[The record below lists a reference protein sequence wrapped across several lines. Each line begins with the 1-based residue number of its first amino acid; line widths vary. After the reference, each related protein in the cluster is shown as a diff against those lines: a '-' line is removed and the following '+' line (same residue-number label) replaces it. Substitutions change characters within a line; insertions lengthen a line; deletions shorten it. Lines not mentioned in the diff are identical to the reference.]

1 MMLAGNARPISLTL
15 RVLLFVSLAIGLS
28 LFLTASLVI
37 SSVNHHFMEQDAAEL
52 QVITQSIEK
61 ALMQSNQTLKS
72 NAVQSNTVQP
82 NAVQSNTVQSDAAQP
97 YITQLKDALSHAVSG
112 HHSVY
117 YQVESSQPPLL
128 FRSTETDFTQT
139 TESLPPGKSIET
151 DSLRI
156 WQSDGQTYRGAIT
169 TISENGASFR
179 ITAAIDMGFH
189 LQFLDEFRQS
199 LWLIMLGTGVATLL
213 ITWLGIRQG
222 HLPLRGLSNR
232 LHEIETNHLHLRI
245 DTASVPIELV
255 ELAQSFNHMIGRLEE
270 GFERLSHFSSDIA
283 HELRTPLTNLITQT
297 QVTLNKSREPEIYR
311 ELIYSNLEELER
323 LTKMVG
329 DMLWLAKC
337 DNDLIKP
344 VMQPLDLTE
353 EIGVLFDFFEAL
365 AEEKQVFLTLES
377 AGQHPGIMGDRSLL
391 RRALSNLLS
400 NAIRH
405 TPHGEKVV
413 VQLETPT
420 DNMASISIANPGMN
434 IPAEHL
440 SRLFDRFYRVDPSR
454 QQQSEGAGLGLA
466 ITKSI
471 IESHGGSISVHSDND
486 AVTFSALL
494 PRQKQRDT
502 PVTPK
507 QFTSAKSH

>member
-1 MMLAGNARPISLTL
+1 MFVRKTRPISLTL
-15 RVLLFVSLAIGLS
+15 RVLLFVSIAIGLS
-28 LFLTASLVI
+28 LFLTASLVM

-52 QVITQSIEK
+52 QVITLSIETVLK
-61 ALMQSNQTLKS
+61 QSNDT
-72 NAVQSNTVQP
+72 
-82 NAVQSNTVQSDAAQP
+82 
-97 YITQLKDALSHAVSG
+97 TQLKDALSHAVSG

-117 YQVESSQPPLL
+117 YQVESSQPAFL
-128 FRSTETDFTQT
+128 FRSNETDFTQT
-139 TESLPPGKSIET
+139 TESLQPSQTIDT
-151 DSLRI
+151 DSLHI
-156 WQSDGQTYRGAIT
+156 WQSDGKMYRGAIT
-169 TISENGASFR
+169 TISESALSFR
-179 ITAAIDMGFH
+179 VIAAVDMGFH
-189 LQFLDEFRQS
+189 LQFLNEFREG
-199 LWLIMLGTGVATLL
+199 LWLIMLGTGIATLL

-222 HLPLRGLSNR
+222 HRPLRGLSNN

-245 DTASVPIELV
+245 DTATVPIELL

-297 QVTLNKSREPEIYR
+297 QVTLNKSREPDIYR

-353 EIGVLFDFFEAL
+353 EIAVLFDFFEAL
-365 AEEKQVFLTLES
+365 AEEKQIVLILE
-377 AGQHPGIMGDRSLL
+377 GQQPHIMGDRSLL

-405 TPHGEKVV
+405 TPHGENIVV
-413 VQLETPT
+413 KLETST
-420 DNMASISIANPGMN
+420 DNTASISITNPSDD
-434 IPAEHL
+434 IPSEHL
-440 SRLFDRFYRVDPSR
+440 SKLFDRFYRVDPSR
-454 QQQSEGAGLGLA
+454 QQQSEGTGLGLA

-471 IESHGGSISVHSDND
+471 IESHGGSISVDSGND
-486 AVTFSALL
+486 AITFSALL
-494 PRQKQRDT
+494 PLQNKSGN
-502 PVTPK
+502 PVTSK
-507 QFTSAKSH
+507 

>member
-1 MMLAGNARPISLTL
+1 MMLARKTRPIPLTL
-15 RVLLFVSLAIGLS
+15 RVLLFASIAIGLS

-37 SSVNHHFMEQDAAEL
+37 SSVNNHFLEQDAAEL
-52 QVITQSIEK
+52 EVITQSIEMVLK
-61 ALMQSNQTLKS
+61 QSNDAIHLKE
-72 NAVQSNTVQP
+72 
-82 NAVQSNTVQSDAAQP
+82 
-97 YITQLKDALSHAVSG
+97 ALSQAVSG

-117 YQVESSQPPLL
+117 YQVESSQIPLL
-128 FRSTETDFTQT
+128 FRSNSTDFTET
-139 TESLPPGKSIET
+139 TESLQPSQSINT

-156 WQSDGQTYRGAIT
+156 WQSDGISYRGAIT
-169 TISENGASFR
+169 TVSENGVSFR
-179 ITAAIDMGFH
+179 VTTAVDMGFH
-189 LQFLDEFRQS
+189 LQFLDKFREN
-199 LWLIMLGTGVATLL
+199 LGFIMLGTGIATVL

-222 HLPLRGLSNR
+222 LLPLHGLSSSMR
-232 LHEIETNHLHLRI
+232 EIETNHLNVRI
-245 DTASVPIELV
+245 DLATVPIELL

-297 QVTLNKSREPEIYR
+297 QVTLSKNREPDTYR

-344 VMQPLDLTE
+344 IMEPLDLTE
-353 EIGVLFDFFEAL
+353 EIGMLFDFFEAL
-365 AEEKQVFLTLES
+365 AEEKQILLIVE
-377 AGQHPGIMGDRSLL
+377 GQQTNIMGDRSLL

-405 TPHGEKVV
+405 TPHGKNILVR
-413 VQLETPT
+413 LETVA
-420 DNMASISIANPGMN
+420 DNTASISIINPISDD
-434 IPAEHL
+434 IPSEHL
-440 SRLFDRFYRVDPSR
+440 SKLFDRFYRVDPSR

-471 IESHGGSISVHSDND
+471 IESHGGSVTVRSDSNT
-486 AVTFSALL
+486 VFFCVLL
-494 PRQKQRDT
+494 PLLNK
-502 PVTPK
+502 P
-507 QFTSAKSH
+507 SMAAI

>member
-1 MMLAGNARPISLTL
+1 
-15 RVLLFVSLAIGLS
+15 
-28 LFLTASLVI
+28 
-37 SSVNHHFMEQDAAEL
+37 
-52 QVITQSIEK
+52 
-61 ALMQSNQTLKS
+61 MQFN
-72 NAVQSNTVQP
+72 
-82 NAVQSNTVQSDAAQP
+82 
-97 YITQLKDALSHAVSG
+97 
-112 HHSVY
+112 
-117 YQVESSQPPLL
+117 
-128 FRSTETDFTQT
+128 
-139 TESLPPGKSIET
+139 
-151 DSLRI
+151 
-156 WQSDGQTYRGAIT
+156 
-169 TISENGASFR
+169 ISENGASFR
-179 ITAAIDMGFH
+179 VTAAVDMGFH
-189 LQFLDEFRQS
+189 LQFLNEFRQS
-199 LWLIMLGTGVATLL
+199 LWFIMLGTGVATLL

-222 HLPLRGLSNR
+222 HLPLRGQSNR

-245 DTASVPIELV
+245 DTATVPIELV

-283 HELRTPLTNLITQT
+283 HELRTPLTNLITQS

-353 EIGVLFDFFEAL
+353 
-365 AEEKQVFLTLES
+365 
-377 AGQHPGIMGDRSLL
+377 
-391 RRALSNLLS
+391 
-400 NAIRH
+400 
-405 TPHGEKVV
+405 KVV

-440 SRLFDRFYRVDPSR
+440 SKLFDRFYRVDPSR
-454 QQQSEGAGLGLA
+454 QQQSEGTGLGLA

-471 IESHGGSISVHSDND
+471 IESHGGSISVHSDNE

-494 PRQKQRDT
+494 SLQKKAT
-502 PVTPK
+502 TL
-507 QFTSAKSH
+507 